1 MNINGVLK
9 KTRSRLVWLV
19 LPAAIITLLA
29 ELTPEYEAKIIVIP
43 TLVIMIV
50 LCILEIRE
58 SRI

>member
-9 KTRSRLVWLV
+9 KTGSRLVWLV
-19 LPAAIITLLA
+19 LPAAIIALLA